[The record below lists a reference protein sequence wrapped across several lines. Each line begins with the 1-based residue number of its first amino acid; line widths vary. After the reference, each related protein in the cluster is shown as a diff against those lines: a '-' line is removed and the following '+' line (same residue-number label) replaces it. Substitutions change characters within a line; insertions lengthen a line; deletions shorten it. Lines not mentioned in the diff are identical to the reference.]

1 MITDAIAA
9 AESGP
14 THNRL
19 DMSCPTK
26 KMTGSMSDSEDD
38 RQQQGSNEQRQRQQ
52 QREESEMRGGEAESG
67 PTHNDNR
74 PSRSGK
80 MCLSLLICL
89 GRG

>member
-1 MITDAIAA
+1 MRGGE
-9 AESGP
+9 AESRF

-19 DMSCPTK
+19 N
-26 KMTGSMSDSEDD
+26 MSDGEDD
-38 RQQQGSNEQRQRQQ
+38 RQQQGSNEQRQRQR

-80 MCLSLLICL
+80 MCGFYRPVRMWSPADV
-89 GRG
+89 